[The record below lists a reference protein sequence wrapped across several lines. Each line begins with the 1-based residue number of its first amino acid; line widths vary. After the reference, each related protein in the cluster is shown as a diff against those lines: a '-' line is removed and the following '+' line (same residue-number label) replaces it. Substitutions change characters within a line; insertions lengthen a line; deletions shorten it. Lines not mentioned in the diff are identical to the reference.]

1 MKDTFFFY
9 THFHGKEV
17 VPKSTLLETV
27 VKVLKISTEIYGQS
41 VLERPIYKV
50 NILELRKEKFY
61 YEALWLSQDKYIRA
75 ALRQRH
81 YRNTK
86 LLYF

>member
-1 MKDTFFFY
+1 M
-9 THFHGKEV
+9 

-50 NILELRKEKFY
+50 NILELRKEKVESMLMSFLN
-61 YEALWLSQDKYIRA
+61 ENSSKTIITKFDG
-75 ALRQRH
+75 LR
-81 YRNTK
+81 K
-86 LLYF
+86 A